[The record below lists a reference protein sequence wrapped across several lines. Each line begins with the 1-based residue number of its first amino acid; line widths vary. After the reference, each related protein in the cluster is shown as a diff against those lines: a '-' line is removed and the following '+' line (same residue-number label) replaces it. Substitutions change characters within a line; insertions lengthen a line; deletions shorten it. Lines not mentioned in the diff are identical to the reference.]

1 MEFKRTMAEWSVG
14 GSHLRWGAVFAGL
27 VVGIS
32 VQMALTL
39 LGLAIGAW
47 SIDLQETQPTRV
59 PISTGIWTGISMLI
73 SAFTGSFVTGRLSGA
88 PLRADGMYHG
98 AVLWGLTWMIFAWL
112 TTTALATMV
121 GGLFS
126 VFSSGLQVLGQG
138 ASQGI
143 SATTSKVD
151 VRNLSMS
158 VEGVKKQIESV
169 VRATQKSELRPSELK
184 KDANKA
190 KEQVQSGQPIS
201 QLPDTVVVEVQE
213 KLEALDK
220 DAAVNIMINKL
231 DMSHDQAQEVVQS
244 TVGIIEPIKEKAQ
257 EVKEQSVESANSAI
271 KKLAAVAGWMFVLA
285 LLCLATSL
293 SGGAFGIRDD
303 AMRGFEG
310 RTEVHKAA

>member
-73 SAFTGSFVTGRLSGA
+73 SAFTGSFVTGRLSGSA
-88 PLRADGMYHG
+88 LRADGMYHG
-98 AVLWGLTWMIFAWL
+98 AVLWGLTWLIFAWL

-126 VFSSGLQVLGQG
+126 VFGSGLQVLGQG

-143 SATTSKVD
+143 GGTISKVD
-151 VRNLSMS
+151 VRNLNVS
-158 VEGVKKQIESV
+158 VEIVKKQIESV
-169 VRATQKSELRPSELK
+169 LRATQKPELQPGELK
-184 KDANKA
+184 KGADKA
-190 KEQVQSGQPIS
+190 AERVQNIQPVSQVT
-201 QLPDTVVVEVQE
+201 DTVAAEIQE
-213 KLEALDK
+213 KLAALDK
-220 DAAVNIMINKL
+220 EAAVNIMVTKL
-231 DMSHDQAQEVVQS
+231 GMSHNQAQEVVQS
-244 TVGIIEPIKEKAQ
+244 TVGIIEPLKVIAQ
-257 EVKEQSVESANSAI
+257 EKEQSVQAADAAI

-293 SGGAFGIRDD
+293 TGGAFGIPDD
-303 AMRGFEG
+303 AMRELEG
-310 RTEVHKAA
+310 RMEVHKAA